1 MNPDMKKRLV
11 EVLSKDD
18 SALTVSDLKLM
29 RARASYLSPEQFARM
44 NRLIKASSIEGL
56 KPVPKKALQDVSEP
70 ELLDD
75 AEDTVD
81 VENVVPSNES
91 PVEGG
96 DESGDVDPDV
106 PEDDG
111 ELEIID
117 DESDESG
124 DVETEDEDGEEVDVD
139 SMNLEQLKSV
149 AKELGIKGVHFYKDE
164 NALREKIYATYET
177 SNEAKAE
184 AGAEDTESEVV

>member
-75 AEDTVD
+75 TEDTVD

-91 PVEGG
+91 PVEDG
-96 DESGDVDPDV
+96 DEAGDADPDV
-106 PEDDG
+106 PEDSG
-111 ELEIID
+111 ELEIVD
-117 DESDESG
+117 DDSD
-124 DVETEDEDGEEVDVD
+124 DVETEDDDEEVDVD
-139 SMNLEQLKSV
+139 AMNLEQLKAV
-149 AKELGIKGVHFYKDE
+149 ARELGISGAHFYKD
-164 NALREKIYATYET
+164 ADKLREKIYATYET